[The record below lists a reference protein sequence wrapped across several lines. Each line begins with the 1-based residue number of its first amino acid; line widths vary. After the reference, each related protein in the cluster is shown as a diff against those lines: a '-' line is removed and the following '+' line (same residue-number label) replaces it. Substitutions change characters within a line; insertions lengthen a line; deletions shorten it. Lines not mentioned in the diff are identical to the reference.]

1 MVTHIIFVYKQ
12 KQMVPHNLRRK
23 KSETERERE
32 RFWAW
37 REKAAEDFKFHDGFI
52 IAVESPFQLQA

>member
-32 RFWAW
+32 REVLGLE
-37 REKAAEDFKFHDGFI
+37 RKGSRGFQ
-52 IAVESPFQLQA
+52 VS